1 VATCRDCTFFKLLK
15 GDEGECQMN
24 GIVTADRDAERCPSR
39 TFRPK
44 A

>member
-1 VATCRDCTFFKLLK
+1 MAACEDCIFFRRLTEN
-15 GDEGECQMN
+15 EGECQMN